1 MAGSGNS
8 LPPNRDP
15 VVIDEDRPRPRGI
28 SPVLIGLVV
37 TVLVLLALI
46 FFVGRDGSGS
56 SDDRLA
62 DNALADSGSDD
73 LEGMCA
79 NATSYGL
86 VKKAL
91 FRQAAQ
97 VRGTDQDA
105 YTRLAEYAFV
115 RMEAPIMT
123 GQDKDRG
130 VVSCSGSVTLE
141 LPPGLAVIG
150 GRRTLSGEVDYV
162 LQPAADGSGTA
173 VSLSHAEGIVTPLAT
188 LTRVSGAS
196 PQSSSSNPGDVLG
209 EPAEQQPQP
218 QAQPEPQPSI
228 PDQRPANPSF
238 DCSDAR
244 TRGEIAV
251 CADPSLASLDRQMA
265 SQFNSAMSRADSAER
280 DLLEGT
286 RDRFLLYRDRCRSND
301 CIAQAYR
308 GRVREI
314 HDIMAGTW
322 RRPN

>member
-1 MAGSGNS
+1 MAGSDN
-8 LPPNRDP
+8 LPPEEDQL
-15 VVIDEDRPRPRGI
+15 IGEDRARPSGM
-28 SPVLIGLVV
+28 SPILIGLVA
-37 TVLVLLALI
+37 TVVILLVLI
-46 FFVGRDGSGS
+46 FAVGRDDSSS
-56 SDDRLA
+56 SDDRLT
-62 DNALADSGSDD
+62 DNALVDSGTKS

-91 FRQAAQ
+91 FRDAAQ
-97 VRGTDQDA
+97 LRGTDQDA
-105 YTRLAEYAFV
+105 FNRLAEYAFV
-115 RMEAPIMT
+115 RMEAPIMI
-123 GQDKDRG
+123 GQDEDRRSI
-130 VVSCSGSVTLE
+130 SCSGSLTLE
-141 LPPGLAVIG
+141 LPPGLAVVG

-173 VSLSHAEGIVTPLAT
+173 VSLAHAESIVTPLAT
-188 LTRVSGAS
+188 LSRVGGSS
-196 PQSSSSNPGDVLG
+196 PQPSTSEPSDSLG
-209 EPAEQQPQP
+209 EIPGQQPEP
-218 QAQPEPQPSI
+218 LTPIEPQPSVRS
-228 PDQRPANPSF
+228 PPSTNPSF
-238 DCSDAR
+238 DCNDAR

-265 SQFNSAMSRADSAER
+265 SQFNSAMSRANSSER

-286 RDRFLLYRDRCRSND
+286 RDRFLLYRDRCRSD
-301 CIAQAYR
+301 ECVAQAYR